1 MAVKPNVAD
10 ARWATDETNND
21 APSSGQRDT
30 GWTPGQIAVS
40 DYFNV
45 LGLEAYKWF
54 LWLSDG
60 DVDFNDVQVNG
71 TLTVDGAFTVNDDLE
86 VTGEIYYGSTT
97 IFIPATLGQ
106 EDTDTPQASGGPQYS
121 DAAGDSCW
129 ANDDANPLT
138 LDIPISPWVPAG
150 AILEAVT
157 VHGRSG
163 NAGGEIFSA
172 LLRFVAW
179 DGTGTATIDSENS
192 GTNNGVDTIELDG
205 SLPYTVPAEPGHLV
219 CRVGLDPSSA
229 AGEVKVFGL
238 EVTFSRPKP

>member
-1 MAVKPNVAD
+1 MALPDSRDFDAADGGPLPASVINALQDQIVAIKD
-10 ARWATDETNND
+10 GTFIYDDLNT
-21 APSSGQRDT
+21 
-30 GWTPGQIAVS
+30 
-40 DYFNV
+40 
-45 LGLEAYKWF
+45 
-54 LWLSDG
+54 DG
-60 DVDFNDVQVNG
+60 DCNVG
-71 TLTVDGAFTVNDDLE
+71 GELA
-86 VTGEIYYGSTT
+86 VTGDIETLGSLYHGSETIY
-97 IFIPATLGQ
+97 IPAALGQ
-106 EDTDTPQASGGPQYS
+106 NDTDTPPASGGPQYS

-129 ANDDANPLT
+129 ANDDVNAFT
-138 LDIPISPWVPAG
+138 ADIPISPWVPAG